1 MNRRLKMSMFAVLLL
16 ALVGTVAESGGAHF
30 KREWAA
36 WQVGVPSVSCA
47 AFFWWNWRPWTITR
61 GKRLRTGLMS

>member
-16 ALVGTVAESGGAHF
+16 ALAGTVAETGGAHF
-30 KREWAA
+30 RREWAA
-36 WQVGVPSVSCA
+36 WRGSDPAVSRV
-47 AFFWWNWRPWTITR
+47 AFFWWHWRPWTVTR